1 MEFPQPQH
9 RPNWLRRSMLAAT
22 AFSLLATAVVAP
34 SPAGAETSPTMSGSA
49 GLDCATT
56 ANYSPVGTTG
66 SLANLN
72 EFMRADLAH
81 SAGYT
86 GEGID
91 VAVIDTGTVPVDGLA
106 GSKVIDGPD
115 LSFDAPYNDLRFR
128 DTYGHGTHMAGII
141 AGNNGS
147 DIKGVAPGARIVN
160 VKVGDNTGAVD
171 VSQVIAAVDWVV
183 AHRNDDGKNIR
194 VINLS
199 YRSTGTQDYRID
211 PLVRAVENAW
221 DHGIVVVVAAGNDG
235 VERELANPARD
246 PLVIAVGA
254 LSDNTSQVDRTDNC
268 VGETQDWQPAS
279 YSTTSGESLRQP
291 DIYAPGTTVL
301 SLRTPGGRVD
311 VDFPNSAVTDRFMR
325 GSGSSQAAAAISG
338 SVAVLLEAR
347 PDLTPDEVK
356 AVLMASARQ
365 DVPGSDAMV
374 DVDAALRTPVPA
386 NATQTW
392 ERSVGTGTLDG
403 ARGTDIVTINGKS
416 LIGEN
421 TFVGP
426 FDNAAWQAALAAD
439 GNWWELLASNPLLAS
454 SWYDGWWSLDVT
466 VNGSAITNLATTTL
480 NTTSSV
486 LKSTTSLLKGS
497 LFSKK
502 SWSGSS
508 WSGSSW
514 SGSSWSGSSWSGS
527 SWSGSSWSGSSW
539 SGSSWSG
546 SSWSGSSWSGSSWSG
561 SSWSGSSWS

>member
-1 MEFPQPQH
+1 MELPHPP
-9 RPNWLRRSMLAAT
+9 RSSRRLQRLKRAAVAVSM
-22 AFSLLATAVVAP
+22 SATAVVGVAP
-34 SPAGAETSPTMSGSA
+34 ATAGAALLPSSV

-56 ANYSPVGTTG
+56 AGYSADGTTG

-72 EFMRADLAH
+72 EFMRADRAH
-81 SAGYT
+81 AAGYT

-106 GSKVIDGPD
+106 GDKVLDGPD

-147 DIKGVAPGARIVN
+147 DITGVAPGARIVN

-235 VERELANPARD
+235 VDRELANPARD

-254 LSDNTSQVDRTDNC
+254 LSENNSQVTEPDNC

-279 YSTTSGESLRQP
+279 YSTTSDTAARQP

-311 VDFPNSAVTDRFMR
+311 VENPNSAVADRYMR
-325 GSGSSQAAAAISG
+325 GTGSSQAAAAISG

-356 AVLMASARQ
+356 AILIASART

-374 DVDAALRTPVPA
+374 DVEAALTTPVPA

-403 ARGTDIVTINGKS
+403 ARGTDIVTINGQA

-421 TFVGP
+421 TFAGP
-426 FDNAAWQAALAAD
+426 FDNADWLAALTTD
-439 GNWWELLASNPLLAS
+439 GTWWETLSINPLLSS
-454 SWYDGWWSLDVT
+454 SWYDGWWSLNISVDTSIV
-466 VNGSAITNLATTTL
+466 TNLAPTTVNTTT
-480 NTTSSV
+480 TV
-486 LKSTTSLLKGS
+486 LKRTTSLLGRS
-497 LFSKK
+497 LFSRTAPAI
-502 SWSGSS
+502 SS

-527 SWSGSSWSGSSW
+527 SWSGSSWS
-539 SGSSWSG
+539 
-546 SSWSGSSWSGSSWSG
+546 
-561 SSWSGSSWS
+561 